1 MYVIVVAFRQKEC
14 DGNGERQ
21 VTACDDLRLWQVG
34 ADVWA
39 QWENEGLVVE
49 DGWND
54 SDMAVRE

>member
-1 MYVIVVAFRQKEC
+1 MGSVYKFIRIPSPLFR
-14 DGNGERQ
+14 
-21 VTACDDLRLWQVG
+21 VLYLQVG